1 MDLAQL
7 SQPSILL
14 LIGAIAMCESLAFIG
29 ILVPGIALLFAIA
42 LVAGEQ
48 QIALLPLLFSAFAGA
63 VAGDGLSYY
72 LGRYAN
78 PWLQHRWPFNA
89 YPGWHQRGTRFF
101 RRYGPLSILAG
112 RFIGPIRPVIPFVAG
127 TFEMPTARFFSV
139 NILSAALWA
148 PANILPGYW
157 VGQST
162 EALLGHWQALFYPA
176 LGLVVL
182 VLVATMLHQHL
193 QPEQPLARW
202 GSKRLGL
209 KPERLA
215 ALLLFAAAA
224 SGLLILCVLQ
234 YLGAAQ
240 AWNQHIQQLLW
251 QSAEHARPVWVFVT
265 ALGDSSSLI
274 PAAVLLAVSLLWLR
288 RSRDGW
294 RFVVLLLL
302 CITLNSALKWLFQAP
317 RPDMGPIIPGFSFPS
332 GHSSTSAAFFA
343 MLAILLGTGHHLAWR
358 RLGYLSA
365 LVPAVLIGISRI
377 MVGAHWPLDIM
388 AAWCEGLMAAAAL
401 RLWLLRPQRA
411 LHPVPG
417 RDICLL
423 LAGVLMLLSALTLWN
438 FDAQLVQYRA
448 LAS

>member
-48 QIALLPLLFSAFAGA
+48 QITLLPLLFSAFVGA

-89 YPGWHQRGTRFF
+89 YPAWHQRGASFF
-101 RRYGPLSILAG
+101 RRYGALSILAG

-127 TFEMPTARFFSV
+127 TFEMPAARFFGV

-157 VGQST
+157 VGQSA

-176 LGLVVL
+176 LGLVIL

-193 QPEQPLARW
+193 QPDQPLARW
-202 GSKRLGL
+202 GSRRLGL

-215 ALLLFAAAA
+215 ALLLFAATA
-224 SGLLILCVLQ
+224 SGLLILCLLQ

-240 AWNQHIQQLLW
+240 GWNQHIQQLLW
-251 QSAEHARPVWVFVT
+251 QSAEHARPAWAFVT
-265 ALGDSSSLI
+265 ALGDSSNLI
-274 PAAVLLAVSLLWLR
+274 PAALLLAASLQGLR
-288 RSRDGW
+288 HSRDGW
-294 RFVVLLLL
+294 RFVFLLLL
-302 CITLNSALKWLFQAP
+302 CVALNSTLKWLFQAP
-317 RPDMGPIIPGFSFPS
+317 RPDMGPIISGFSFPS
-332 GHSSTSAAFFA
+332 GHSSASAAFFA
-343 MLAILLGTGHHLAWR
+343 MLAILLGTGHRLAWR

-365 LVPAVLIGISRI
+365 LLPAVLIGISRI
-377 MVGAHWPLDIM
+377 MVGAHWPLDVM

-417 RDICLL
+417 RDVCLL
-423 LAGVLMLLSALTLWN
+423 LAGLLILLG
-438 FDAQLVQYRA
+438 A
-448 LAS
+448 LALWRLDSQLLHHQALAL